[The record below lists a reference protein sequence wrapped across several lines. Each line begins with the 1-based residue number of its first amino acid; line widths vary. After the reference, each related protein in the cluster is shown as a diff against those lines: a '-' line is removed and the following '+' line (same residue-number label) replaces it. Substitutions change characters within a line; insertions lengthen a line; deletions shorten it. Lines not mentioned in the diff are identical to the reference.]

1 VTYFRYAPTL
11 EERIDEAS
19 LVISHAGAGSIFES
33 LRAGKR
39 LIAVPNSALM
49 DNHQEEL
56 CVHLQGKGYLD
67 VAAVDGLEEAVGRMD
82 GDGGWMKRYVRDDGR
97 GIGRAIGEDYVR
109 RRGGR

>member
-1 VTYFRYAPTL
+1 MTYFRYAPTL
-11 EERIDEAS
+11 KERIDEAS

-49 DNHQEEL
+49 DNHQEDL